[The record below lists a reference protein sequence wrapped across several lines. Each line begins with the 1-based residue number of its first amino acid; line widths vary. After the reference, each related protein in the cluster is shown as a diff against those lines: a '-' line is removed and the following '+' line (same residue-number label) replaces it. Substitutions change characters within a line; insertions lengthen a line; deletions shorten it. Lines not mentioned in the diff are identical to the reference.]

1 MDKSPLMQEYE
12 ILHQGASVYG
22 MAVECSPF
30 LLIDKRSGFNQPC
43 FASRCFTPAPRPTVF
58 QFSWRQHQRTH
69 TSGHP
74 FKIWRPIG
82 GRFESGKSLPL
93 LHPSKKYYAQ
103 SGDQDDLISIG
114 TIGLIK
120 GISTF
125 RADKNVR
132 LATYASRCIENE
144 ILMHFRVQRK
154 LQGEVSLTETLEAAG
169 DGGTLSLMDVIA
181 VDDNMLEELDTRDA
195 CVKVRQCV
203 QTCLTPRER
212 MIITMRYGL
221 DDKPPRTQREIAG
234 QCGISRSYVSRI
246 EKKALEKLQVGME
259 GWSP

>member
-1 MDKSPLMQEYE
+1 MLS
-12 ILHQGASVYG
+12 
-22 MAVECSPF
+22 
-30 LLIDKRSGFNQPC
+30 
-43 FASRCFTPAPRPTVF
+43 
-58 QFSWRQHQRTH
+58 
-69 TSGHP
+69 
-74 FKIWRPIG
+74 
-82 GRFESGKSLPL
+82 SL
-93 LHPSKKYYAQ
+93 KKYYAQ
-103 SGDQDDLISIG
+103 TGDQDDLISIG

-125 RADKNVR
+125 KADKNVR

-144 ILMHFRVQRK
+144 ILMYFRSQRK

-212 MIITMRYGL
+212 MIITLRYGL
-221 DDKPPRTQREIAG
+221 DNDPPRTQREIAS

-246 EKKALEKLQVGME
+246 EKKALEKLQAGME
-259 GWSP
+259 GWVL